1 MTLKENRGMF
11 YKALTTLE
19 NCADV
24 FIKNDKGVL
33 VEMGMCLTDD
43 VFFTHVLDK
52 GTIRLYKKDSVVV
65 EFGSDDVILSAFNE
79 LLEQMKDI

>member
-1 MTLKENRGMF
+1 MTLKYNRKLF

-24 FIKNDKGVL
+24 FIENDKGVL
-33 VEMGMCLTDD
+33 IEMGMSVTDD

-52 GTIRLYKKDSVVV
+52 GTIRFYKKDSVVV

-79 LLEQMKDI
+79 LLEQAKDI